1 MANKQTILELKEYN
15 IDTLVSG
22 LLYLNFK
29 NILSKPQLKTIELL
43 CKPNLPANIELKQRS
58 PKSVINVYINGVEK
72 YQVNNRSKINYI
84 YS

>member
-29 NILSKPQLKTIELL
+29 NIISKPQLKTIEML
-43 CKPNLPANIELKQRS
+43 CKSDLPTNIELKQRS

-84 YS
+84 YP